1 MFTLTAKDAYFVIAC
16 DVTDGRQITGDV
28 DPLSEEKSKKYI
40 HVYTIEL
47 PICKTQLD
55 TWGFMEFFLCPSHKL
70 TAKTVCDL
78 CLFPRSIVEQHTGAR

>member
-1 MFTLTAKDAYFVIAC
+1 MFTLTAKDAYIVIAC

-55 TWGFMEFFLCPSHKL
+55 TWGFMEFYVRPINLLRKQY
-70 TAKTVCDL
+70 AIYVC
-78 CLFPRSIVEQHTGAR
+78 FHAV